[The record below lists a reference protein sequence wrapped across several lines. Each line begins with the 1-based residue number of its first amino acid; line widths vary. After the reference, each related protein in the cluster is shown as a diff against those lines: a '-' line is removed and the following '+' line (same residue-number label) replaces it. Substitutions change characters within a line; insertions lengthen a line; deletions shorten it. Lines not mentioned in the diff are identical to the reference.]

1 MDMDA
6 RIEPPDSFHLLSA
19 QGWMELG
26 NPVEARKELSQLSSR
41 FAEHPGVIEVKWQI
55 FAKERVWD
63 ECVDLASA
71 LVRVVP
77 DNPVG
82 WVHRSFAL
90 HELKQTQE
98 ARDNLL
104 VAVRRFPKNP
114 LICYNLACYECQLG
128 SLDKAKGWLRLAC
141 QLGDSKHFRKLAKED
156 LDLRPMWQSGEA

>member
-1 MDMDA
+1 MSKDA
-6 RIEPPDSFHLLSA
+6 KIGPPDSFHLLSA
-19 QGWMELG
+19 EGWLELG
-26 NPVEARKELSQLSSR
+26 NLAEARIELNKVSPR
-41 FAEHPGVIEVKWQI
+41 FVEHPCVLEVRWQI
-55 FAKERVWD
+55 LAKERAWE
-63 ECVDLASA
+63 ECVGLAA
-71 LVRVVP
+71 ILAQTVP

-104 VAVRRFPKNP
+104 VAVRRFPEDP

-128 SLDKAKGWLRLAC
+128 ALDKAKDWLRLAC

-156 LDLRPMWQSGEA
+156 PDLRPLWQSGEQ